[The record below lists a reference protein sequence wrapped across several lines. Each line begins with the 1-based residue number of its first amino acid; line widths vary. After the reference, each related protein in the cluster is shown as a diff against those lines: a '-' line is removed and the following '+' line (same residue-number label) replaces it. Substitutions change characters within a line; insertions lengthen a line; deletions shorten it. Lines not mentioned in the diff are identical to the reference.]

1 MIIERKK
8 KKKNT
13 RAVSR
18 MYMNETLR
26 KERRE
31 KKEGDVYKTGDP
43 WNRLA

>member
-1 MIIERKK
+1 
-8 KKKNT
+8 
-13 RAVSR
+13 

-31 KKEGDVYKTGDP
+31 REKKEGGVYKTGDP